1 MESSQRSLRFAVSGE
16 DAAKR
21 LDVFLAEKVPQLSRS
36 SIKRLIT
43 GGSVLVNSGPAKPG
57 HRLKSAD
64 RIEIELP
71 EKKPLS
77 LKPEPIPLDIIHEDE
92 NIIVVNKQPGLA
104 VHPGAGRPSGTLV
117 NGLVNYTDRL
127 SSIGAPLRP
136 GIVHRLDMDTS
147 GVIVIARD
155 DISHARLAR
164 QFKEHAVTKK
174 YLAIVW
180 GAVEKDSG
188 TIALAIGRDKT
199 HRKKISTKSRKK
211 RPALTAYRVI
221 KRSPWL
227 TLLEVTPTTG
237 RTHQIRVHLS
247 AINHPIVKDA
257 LYSSRR
263 PPPSW
268 PKELTDAVNK
278 IKRQC
283 LHAAKLGIIHPS
295 TGKYM
300 EFTSPLP
307 KDMETLVKL
316 IGNAPST
323 SSPLNKGGTKGG

>member
-1 MESSQRSLRFAVSGE
+1 MENSLRFAVSGQ
-16 DAAKR
+16 DVAKR
-21 LDVFLAEKVPQLSRS
+21 LDVFLAEKVPGLSRS
-36 SIKRLIT
+36 SIKRLIDD
-43 GGSVLVNSGPAKPG
+43 GSVLVNSGPAKPG

-64 RIEIELP
+64 HIGIELP
-71 EKKPLS
+71 DRKPLS

-92 NIIVVNKQPGLA
+92 NIIVVNKQAGLA

-127 SSIGAPLRP
+127 SSVGAPLRP

-147 GVIVIARD
+147 GVIVVARD

-164 QFKEHAVTKK
+164 QFKEHTVTKR
-174 YLAIVW
+174 YLAVVW
-180 GAVEKDSG
+180 GRVEPDSG

-199 HRKKISTKSRKK
+199 HRKKISARSRKK
-211 RPALTAYRVI
+211 RPALTSYRVV

-257 LYSSRR
+257 LYSNRR

-283 LHAAKLGIIHPS
+283 LHAARLGITHPS

-307 KDMETLVKL
+307 KDMETVVKL
-316 IGNAPST
+316 IDNAPIHI
-323 SSPLNKGGTKGG
+323 SPLCKGEAMGG

>member
-1 MESSQRSLRFAVSGE
+1 MESSLRFAVSGE

-21 LDVFLAEKVPQLSRS
+21 LDVFLAEKVPGLSRS
-36 SIKRLIT
+36 SIKRLIA

-57 HRLKSAD
+57 HRLKSHD

-71 EKKPLS
+71 DKKPLS

-117 NGLVNYTDRL
+117 NGLVNYTERL

-147 GVIVIARD
+147 GVIVVARD

-164 QFKEHAVTKK
+164 QFKEHTVTKK
-174 YLAIVW
+174 YLAVVW
-180 GAVEKDSG
+180 GAVEPDSG

-263 PPPSW
+263 PPMSW
-268 PKELTDAVNK
+268 PKELTDAVHK
-278 IKRQC
+278 LKRQC
-283 LHAAKLGIIHPS
+283 LHAARLGIIHPS

-307 KDMETLVKL
+307 KDMETVVKL
-316 IGNAPST
+316 I
-323 SSPLNKGGTKGG
+323 

>member
-1 MESSQRSLRFAVSGE
+1 MGKSLRYVVAGE

-21 LDVFLAEKVPQLSRS
+21 LDVFLAEKIPQLSRS
-36 SIKRLIT
+36 SIKRLIDD
-43 GGSVLVNSGPAKPG
+43 GSARVNSMPAKPG
-57 HRLKSAD
+57 RRLKSRD
-64 RIEIELP
+64 SVEVELP
-71 EKKPLS
+71 GKTPLS
-77 LKPEPIPLDIIHEDE
+77 LKPEPIPLDIIYEDDS
-92 NIIVVNKQPGLA
+92 IIVVNKQAGLA

-127 SSIGAPLRP
+127 SSVGAPLRP

-147 GVIVIARD
+147 GVIVVARD

-164 QFKEHAVTKK
+164 QFKEHSVKKK
-174 YLAIVW
+174 YLAVVW
-180 GAVEKDSG
+180 GAMEKDSG
-188 TIALAIGRDKT
+188 TVSLAIGRDKT
-199 HRKKISTKSRKK
+199 HRKKISARSRKK
-211 RPALTAYRVI
+211 RPALTSYRVV

-247 AINHPIVKDA
+247 AINHAIVKDA

-268 PKELTDAVNK
+268 PKELSDGVNNV
-278 IKRQC
+278 KRQC
-283 LHAAKLGIIHPS
+283 LHAARLGITHPS
-295 TGKYM
+295 TGEYM
-300 EFTSPLP
+300 EFASPLP

-316 IGNAPST
+316 IDRQ
-323 SSPLNKGGTKGG
+323 